1 MDGKGQRNVGDGEKS
16 RLPADK
22 VPRKVRGKEVEM
34 MKKGI
39 HRTLALLMAGILA
52 AGCGSEK
59 EEDIPE
65 RLSGSAV
72 EVQYKGVE
80 YEPYDTEVTQ
90 EEIQTR
96 IDSFVASHPLYTDV
110 TDRDDVREGD
120 TVNIDYTGYM
130 DGEAF
135 AGGSAKGADL
145 TIGSGGFIP
154 GFESGLVGAKV
165 GTTVDV
171 KATFPDPY
179 LNNPD
184 FSGKVATFSVTINKI
199 RLMEE
204 AELTDELVAA
214 NTDYATVADY
224 RAYIES
230 SLRSQK
236 ESYAAS
242 FKESRVMNNLIE
254 KTEFTGIAQEDIDSY
269 YESSRTYYSQLAQI
283 YESTYGYSFSMFI
296 LYFFGCSSE
305 EEYDQMLREQ
315 AELEVKRT
323 LILYY
328 VIDKEKIT
336 VTDEEYAEALGRY
349 ATQYNTTAEELA
361 AQVEASRL
369 QLLVQQEKAEQL
381 IYDNAVEVK
390 GE

>member
-1 MDGKGQRNVGDGEKS
+1 
-16 RLPADK
+16 
-22 VPRKVRGKEVEM
+22 M
-34 MKKGI
+34 MKKCMQ
-39 HRTLALLMAGILA
+39 RTLALVMAGILA
-52 AGCGSEK
+52 AGCGSKK
-59 EEDIPE
+59 EEDAPE

-80 YEPYDTEVTQ
+80 YEPYDTEVTA

-96 IDSFVASHPLYTDV
+96 IDSFLQSHPVYEDV

-135 AGGSAKGADL
+135 PNGSDKGYDL
-145 TIGSGGFIP
+145 TIGSGQFIP

-171 KATFPDPY
+171 EATFPDPY
-179 LNNPD
+179 KNNPD
-184 FSGKVATFSVTINKI
+184 FSGKTAVFSVTVNGIKI
-199 RLMEE
+199 KLET
-204 AELTDELVAA
+204 ELTDELVAA

-224 RAYIES
+224 REYIES

-236 ESYAAS
+236 ESYAENY
-242 FKESRVMNNLIE
+242 KKNQVMGNLIE
-254 KTEFTGIAQEDIDSY
+254 MTEFTGIAQEDIDSY
-269 YESSRTYYSQLAQI
+269 YESSRAYYSDLAKV

-305 EEYDQMLREQ
+305 EEYDQLLREQ

-328 VIDKEKIT
+328 VIDKENIA
-336 VTDEEYAEALGRY
+336 VTQDEYNEAVERY
-349 ATQYNTTAEELA
+349 AKEYNLTSEEFL
-361 AQVEASRL
+361 AQVEEEKI
-369 QLLVQQEKAEQL
+369 QLLVKQERAEQF
-381 IYDNAVEVK
+381 IYDNAVSK
-390 GE
+390 TGE

>member
-1 MDGKGQRNVGDGEKS
+1 
-16 RLPADK
+16 
-22 VPRKVRGKEVEM
+22 
-34 MKKGI
+34 MKKSMQ
-39 HRTLALLMAGILA
+39 RAMALLMAGILA
-52 AGCGSEK
+52 AGCGGKK
-59 EEDIPE
+59 EEDTLE

-90 EEIQTR
+90 EEIQAR
-96 IDSFVASHPLYTDV
+96 IDSFVNSHPVYTEV

-135 AGGSAKGADL
+135 SGGSAKGYDL
-145 TIGSGGFIP
+145 TIGSGQFIP
-154 GFESGLVGAKV
+154 GFESGLVGVKA
-165 GTTVDV
+165 GATVDV
-171 KATFPDPY
+171 TATFPDPY
-179 LNNPD
+179 QNNPD
-184 FSGKVATFSVTINKI
+184 FSGKEAVFTVTVNSI
-199 RLMEE
+199 RLKEDTG
-204 AELTDELVAA
+204 LTDELVAA
-214 NTDYATVADY
+214 NTDYATAADY

-230 SLRSQK
+230 SLRTQK
-236 ESYAAS
+236 ESYAQNI
-242 FKESRVMNNLIE
+242 KQSRVMNNLIE

-269 YESSRTYYSQLAQI
+269 YESSRSYYNELAQI
-283 YESTYGYSFSMFI
+283 YESTYGYSFSTFI

-305 EEYDQMLREQ
+305 EEYDQLLRTQ

-328 VIDKEKIT
+328 VIDKENIT
-336 VTDEEYAEALGRY
+336 VTDEEYAQALARY

-369 QLLVQQEKAEQL
+369 QLLARQEKAEQL
-381 IYDNAVEVK
+381 IYDNAVEVE

>member
-1 MDGKGQRNVGDGEKS
+1 MGDGEKS

>member
-1 MDGKGQRNVGDGEKS
+1 
-16 RLPADK
+16 
-22 VPRKVRGKEVEM
+22 M
-34 MKKGI
+34 MKKRIYG
-39 HRTLALLMAGILA
+39 TLALVLAGLLA
-52 AGCGSEK
+52 AGCGSKK
-59 EEDIPE
+59 EEETPE

-90 EEIQTR
+90 EEVQAR
-96 IDSFVASHPLYTDV
+96 LESFVQSHPAYTEV

-135 AGGSAKGADL
+135 ANGSAKGADL
-145 TIGSGGFIP
+145 TIGSGSFIP
-154 GFESGLVGAKV
+154 GFESGLIGAKV

-171 KATFPDPY
+171 EATFPDPY
-179 LNNPD
+179 KNNPD
-184 FSGKVATFSVTINKI
+184 FAGKTAVFSVTVNAI
-199 RLMEE
+199 RLKEE

-224 RAYIES
+224 REYIES
-230 SLRSQK
+230 SLRTQK
-236 ESYAAS
+236 QNYAENS
-242 FKESRVMNNLIE
+242 KKNSIMGNLVE

-269 YESSRTYYSQLAQI
+269 YESSRSYYNQLAQV

-305 EEYDQMLREQ
+305 EEYDQLLRNQ

-328 VIDKEKIT
+328 VIDKEKIA
-336 VTDEEYAEALGRY
+336 VTDEEYAEALARY
-349 ATQYNTTAEELA
+349 AAEYNMEVEEFS
-361 AQVEASRL
+361 AQVEASKIR
-369 QLLVQQEKAEQL
+369 QLVQQEKAEQI
-381 IYDNAVEVK
+381 IYDNAVEAKK
-390 GE
+390 G

>member
-1 MDGKGQRNVGDGEKS
+1 
-16 RLPADK
+16 
-22 VPRKVRGKEVEM
+22 M